1 MSQGSQRAFD
11 LGFIGLGSGL
21 GLGLGLGS
29 GLGRGVLSND
39 DGRAASADASPP
51 SVRPATPHSW
61 AQPRALAW
69 GKALRAEAPTF
80 VALDFETANRRR
92 DSACAVGAV
101 RVERG
106 VVVERYQ
113 SLIRPPTRHFEF
125 TWLHGISWRDVAN
138 APGFRAVWY
147 ELRALC
153 EGVDFLAAHNAS
165 FDAGV
170 LDACCDQHGLPRFDH
185 RYECTVALARRV
197 WNIHPTKLDCV
208 AGALGIPLR
217 HHEAMSDAQA
227 CADIV
232 LRAWAA

>member
-1 MSQGSQRAFD
+1 MSQGSVHAFQPAFRDFERAPARASRERPVPVSERSRA
-11 LGFIGLGSGL
+11 L
-21 GLGLGLGS
+21 
-29 GLGRGVLSND
+29 RGGV
-39 DGRAASADASPP
+39 APP
-51 SVRPATPHSW
+51 QAHPQARV
-61 AQPRALAW
+61 LAW
-69 GKALRAEAPTF
+69 GRALWREAPTF
-80 VALDFETANRRR
+80 VALDVETANRRR

-125 TWLHGISWRDVAN
+125 TGLHGIGWRDVAH
-138 APGFRAVWY
+138 APGFRAVWS
-147 ELRALC
+147 ELRALS

-170 LDACCDQHGLPRFDH
+170 LDACCDHHGLPRFDQ

-197 WNIHPTKLDCV
+197 WDIHPTRLDCV
-208 AGALGIPLR
+208 ADALGIPLR